1 MIPFLRPQLSQ
12 QTYFKIMV
20 VWQAVVIHGRVTHTG
35 LINVHTSGTHQIKK
49 VSQLAIVTKTFCIV
63 YDNCYNNYYSIV
75 SNSEQLHLLVSASK

>member
-1 MIPFLRPQLSQ
+1 
-12 QTYFKIMV
+12 MV

-49 VSQLAIVTKTFCIV
+49 TVSQLAIVTKTFCIV
-63 YDNCYNNYYSIV
+63 YENCYNNYSIV